1 LPKKAKELSDKELR
15 SIINSGKNGWFAVG
29 RISGL
34 GIQVRGSSASSWI
47 LRVVVNG
54 KRRNIG
60 LGGYPE
66 ISLSNARTL
75 AASMKV
81 KIRNGID
88 PIVERQILK
97 SEAQLELSRLRT
109 FKELANEYIDKRSK
123 DFKSTQQLRKLEQLM
138 RDYAL
143 PVIGNR
149 IISDVTLNDIKTMLL
164 PLWETKTETA
174 TRLRIY
180 VSHVFDAAIAQ
191 GLYKELN
198 PARWEGGLKTLLPP
212 PAKIS
217 KTKHHKALP
226 VEEMPQFWKQII
238 NAEWM
243 SAKALQFLI
252 LTAARS
258 GEVRNATWNEIDLD
272 TKLWTVPASRM
283 KAGKE
288 HLVPLSEMATT
299 LLEGMSRECEYIF
312 PSNKLTPLTDVS
324 ISKAPKRLG
333 YDVTAHGFRSTFKD
347 WSRKYTNYPDDV
359 TELAL
364 AHVHSDSTR
373 AAYARDAL
381 VDKRRLLMSDWAN
394 FCVKASMGDFSNVTP
409 LRLNE

>member
-1 LPKKAKELSDKELR
+1 
-15 SIINSGKNGWFAVG
+15 
-29 RISGL
+29 
-34 GIQVRGSSASSWI
+34 
-47 LRVVVNG
+47 
-54 KRRNIG
+54 
-60 LGGYPE
+60 
-66 ISLSNARTL
+66 
-75 AASMKV
+75 MKD
-81 KIRNGID
+81 KIRNGVD
-88 PIVERQILK
+88 PITERKVLK
-97 SEAQLELSRLRT
+97 SEAQLELARQRT
-109 FKELANEYIDKRSK
+109 FKELANEIIDKRSK

-149 IISDVTLNDIKTMLL
+149 IISDVTLNDINSMLL

-212 PAKIS
+212 PAKIR
-217 KTKHHKALP
+217 KTEHHKALP
-226 VEEMPQFWKQII
+226 VENISEFWQLLNQK
-238 NAEWM
+238 EWR

-258 GEVRNATWNEIDLD
+258 GEVRKATWDEIDLD
-272 TKLWTVPASRM
+272 SQLWTIPAHRM

-288 HLVPLSEMATT
+288 HQVPLSTPATK
-299 LLEGMSRECEYIF
+299 LLKQMPRECEYIF

-324 ISKAPKRLG
+324 ISKAPKRIG
-333 YDVTAHGFRSTFKD
+333 YEVTAHGFRSTFQD
-347 WSRKYTNYPDDV
+347 WAWKYTNYADDV

-373 AAYARDAL
+373 VAYARDGL
-381 VDKRRLLMSDWAN
+381 VDKRRLLMTDWAN
-394 FCVKASMGDFSNVTP
+394 FCVSGKNDVSNITP
-409 LRLNE
+409 IRANE

>member
-1 LPKKAKELSDKELR
+1 MPKKAKELSDKELR
-15 SIINSGKNGWFAVG
+15 SIVRASKDGWFAVG
-29 RISGL
+29 RVSGL

-66 ISLSNARTL
+66 ISLSSARTL
-75 AASMKV
+75 AASLKE

-88 PIVERQILK
+88 PIAERKVLK
-97 SEAQLELSRLRT
+97 SEAQLELARQRT
-109 FKELANEYIDKRSK
+109 FKELANEYINKRSK
-123 DFKSTQQLRKLEQLM
+123 DFKSTQQLRKLEQQM

-174 TRLRIY
+174 NRLRIY

-212 PAKIS
+212 PAKIR
-217 KTKHHKALP
+217 KTEHHKALP
-226 VEEMPQFWKQII
+226 VENISEFWQQLNQKD
-238 NAEWM
+238 WM

-258 GEVRNATWNEIDLD
+258 GEVRKATWDEIDID
-272 TKLWTVPASRM
+272 NQLWTIPADRM

-288 HLVPLSEMATT
+288 HQVPLSTPATK
-299 LLEGMSRECEYIF
+299 LLKQMPRECKYIF
-312 PSNKLTPLTDVS
+312 PSTKLTPLTDVS
-324 ISKAPKRLG
+324 ISKAPKRIG
-333 YDVTAHGFRSTFKD
+333 YEVTAHGFRSTFKD
-347 WSRKYTNYPDDV
+347 WARKYTNYADDV

-373 AAYARDAL
+373 AAYARDGL
-381 VDKRRLLMSDWAN
+381 VDKRRLLMTDWAN
-394 FCVKASMGDFSNVTP
+394 FCEKGKSDISNITP
-409 LRLNE
+409 LRVNG